1 MSSPAAPVTAPPAPS
16 PPLPSPES
24 LPILFFLPPPTPQQ
38 WSLPMLT
45 GVGGGGGG
53 GRGEGGGGAGARGG
67 AGLHCCFPWYPEQT
81 PLPPAPPPGPPPSP
95 GLPYLGDPAQ
105 VRPLSLFLSS
115 TPPQGR
121 SILALSCSHFILR
134 CFACGEGDRPSSGV
148 TGLLVV

>member
-45 GVGGGGGG
+45 GAGGGG

-105 VRPLSLFLSS
+105 VRPLSQFLSS
-115 TPPQGR
+115 TPPRGR
-121 SILALSCSHFILR
+121 SILALSCSHFIFR